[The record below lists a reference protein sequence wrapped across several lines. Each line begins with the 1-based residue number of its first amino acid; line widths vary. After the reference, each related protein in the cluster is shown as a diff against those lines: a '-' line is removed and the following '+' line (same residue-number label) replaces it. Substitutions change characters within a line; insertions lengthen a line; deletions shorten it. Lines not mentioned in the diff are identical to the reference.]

1 MKQRGRQRVGFEITV
16 SDFNN
21 SDFKLLVSLRLDNP
35 EDPNRTDMIAFTNDD
50 NSCFFAVRN
59 NRNKTYA
66 LLSDRALQFKMIQ

>member
-1 MKQRGRQRVGFEITV
+1 
-16 SDFNN
+16 
-21 SDFKLLVSLRLDNP
+21 
-35 EDPNRTDMIAFTNDD
+35 MIAFTNDD